1 MKYKKVML
9 VLASIVVFM
18 TTYALVLP
26 AITVE
31 LQRILEDDALG
42 ISLEHTTET
51 SSVEEITQTDGSQEM
66 STAQESTAAIVIE
79 ETGDGEA
86 AAVSGDTQAVDGATS
101 SDASDR
107 KDLLILPEY
116 LPLIEEE
123 TTLSYEADEYTVSA
137 TFDTSAKFPQGIEL
151 NVAELDESLSE
162 YDNYRTM
169 VDSIFSEEVGR
180 SMSFV
185 QLLDI
190 HFSYDGIEYQPQ
202 GEVKITIAYTDGPE
216 ASEEDNFQVVH
227 FKDEDTPELFANES
241 TSTEKLEDISVT
253 TDTFSIYA
261 VVRSSNTDIA
271 TIENKSYYT
280 VNFHY
285 VDETGATK
293 TQTVLLEAKSG
304 AKLGKVPQN
313 PFVSGKKFI
322 EWRLRGTTTKVDANT
337 AVTGNMDI
345 DAYFE
350 PIGVYTITLK
360 EMYFNHQ
367 RNENVVFDSIILE
380 VEEEELPKTLVEIL
394 PPSIKVDQTMDN
406 TLTGEQEYI
415 NPTTTVNLTKAGLD
429 AQDARDGLT
438 DKQVVYEYQY
448 RARDTRYFIY
458 YYLRNQDGS
467 NEVALGRVPAYG
479 VLDEVVRIDGTK
491 IPDAF
496 AAQLANARFETADSG
511 ELYDADQVYNV
522 YFTRNKV
529 LLTYNTAGGDYM
541 QATEVN
547 SGDTINLQNIVP
559 VREGYVF
566 DGWYTTANYQE
577 SSRVSS
583 IKVDTHQTI
592 YAKWRQGDTRYTVI
606 YHKEVYNTEGT
617 ASDYE
622 VHEVRGNVSGVTG
635 TSINGSNQPIPNAVL
650 PFYYELDTTRN
661 EQAAN
666 TKVVAADGSTIVN
679 VYYKLKSYDL
689 QFNVNTLPALSNT
702 NRNRYPFIFMNNTE
716 YRNSDYVIR
725 GVKVGQNIAKKWPS
739 IPSSANAPGTSGEIR
754 IKYPAAANREYRFAL
769 WVPVGTTSGVRFKTD
784 RILLAEEMLPRVE
797 GNVQTYTALFEQN
810 LNVTTTVQ
818 YFFQSPTN
826 AGSYEKK
833 YEETIAQKEGI
844 GMTAKPFPGYTY
856 MPSKDKVTGNT
867 VAFYYDL
874 NKYNINY
881 LYNGRVVGVKT
892 NILKGTNI
900 NTTEYN
906 YTPTHA
912 SMGVDSDYTWGGW
925 YEDASLN
932 APAFNGNTPEALEAD
947 KVLYAKWIPPTYRI
961 SFNLQGGRS
970 SYEFGHNLQK
980 GQKVISPREI
990 PTREFYD
997 FKGWYDAPTGGNLF
1011 DFNSN
1016 VTGNKTVYAQW
1027 IPKPLQYTVKYVN
1040 KATGQSLVED
1050 KVVKSES
1057 LSIGQ
1062 SITERATA
1070 ILGYRPEAVELSKT
1084 LQVDPAQNII
1094 TFYYVPKTGS
1104 VNYTIHYVLDSN
1116 PNKKVLA
1123 SRVETA
1129 QEGLIEAVELAKAV
1143 DKAYMRTQGFTSDE
1157 LLKDYYPTENT
1168 KKLVLS
1174 ANAADNV
1181 ITFRYV
1187 DYNTSIV
1194 TLRYVDMDGTPI
1206 VGVPE
1211 EKLALTNPSSLVSAD
1226 KKKEINGYTFA
1237 KLVDNNGV
1245 ENKSL
1250 YQIDGN
1256 GNLVLTYYYR
1266 KNLELIPADKEKVY
1280 DGTALSLSQGAGN
1293 LSPSYTSSLKSG
1305 HRISAVQYTG
1315 SITNAG
1321 ETSSSIVQSSVRI
1334 VDAQGRDKTSHYVIT
1349 TGNGRLRVTPK
1360 PLTVTVRG
1368 ETKREVYSGTEKSI
1382 TYTVSIPTTTPA
1394 YTESKILYE
1403 GRPITNK
1410 VTLRQKNVGLYTLD
1424 LMDKFRNNDPNYN
1437 ITFVT
1442 VNGALDIVK
1451 KDVSIRSEDAQ
1462 KAYDATPLTSDSLI
1476 TEGFVAGE
1484 GVTASFTGTITDPGT
1499 AANTFTYVANAGTD
1513 LNNYQIT
1520 LSEGTLTVLPTV
1532 NIQKT
1537 NMYWEALGGARFAL
1551 EKFNRASQMWES
1563 IIAYAD
1569 FPVGADGFNIEGLA
1583 TGQYRLRELQAPNG
1597 YLVLTSYIYLNVNET
1612 NTAGGKRYTVTIE
1625 SGDEG
1630 IAREKLRIQPAA
1642 GVYSNR
1648 IQAINEHGTPLPNTG
1663 GIGIH
1668 LYRITGIFLIFGSML
1683 FLWYARQKA
1692 YRRRLRLK
1700 RIQRIRKY
1708 RNKR

>member
-51 SSVEEITQTDGSQEM
+51 SSVEEIAQTDGSQEM

-137 TFDTSAKFPQGIEL
+137 TFDASAKFPQGIEL

-190 HFSYDGIEYQPQ
+190 YFSYDGIEYQPQ

-322 EWRLRGTTTKVDANT
+322 EWRLRGTTTKIDANT

-350 PIGVYTITLK
+350 PIGVYTITLN
-360 EMYFNHQ
+360 EVYFNNQ
-367 RNENVVFDSIILE
+367 RNQNVTFDSIILE
-380 VEEEELPKTLVEIL
+380 VEEEELPKVLSEIL
-394 PPSIKVDQTMDN
+394 PPSIKVDRTMDN

-415 NPTTTVNLTKAGLD
+415 NPTTTVNLTKAMLD
-429 AQDARDGLT
+429 AQDGRDGLT
-438 DKQVVYEYQY
+438 DKQVTFNYQY
-448 RARDTRYFIY
+448 RPRDTRYFIY
-458 YYLRNQDGS
+458 YNLRNQDGS
-467 NEVALGRVPAYG
+467 NQVSLGRVPAYG
-479 VLDEVVRIDGTK
+479 VLDEVVRIDGTR

-496 AAQLANARFETADSG
+496 ATQLANARFETADSG

-529 LLTYNTAGGDYM
+529 LLTYNTTGGNYM
-541 QATEVN
+541 QATELN
-547 SGDTINLQNIVP
+547 SGETHNLQNVVP
-559 VREGYVF
+559 VRDGYVF
-566 DGWYTTANYQE
+566 DGWYTTPDYQE
-577 SSRVSS
+577 NSRVTS
-583 IKVDTHQTI
+583 IKVDNHQTI
-592 YAKWRQGDTRYTVI
+592 YAKWRQGNTTYTII
-606 YHKEVYNTEGT
+606 YNKEVYNTEGT
-617 ASDYE
+617 EAEYE
-622 VHEVRGNVSGVTG
+622 VHEVMTGASGVTG
-635 TSINGSNQPIPNAVL
+635 STINGSGRPALTKSL
-650 PFYYELDTTRN
+650 PFYYEFDTERN
-661 EQAAN
+661 EAASN

-679 VYYKLKSYDL
+679 VYYRLKSYDL
-689 QFNVNTLPALSNT
+689 RFNVATLPSQNA
-702 NRNRYPFIFMNNTE
+702 RRYPYIFMNNQE
-716 YRNSDYVIR
+716 YTNSNYVIR
-725 GVKVGQNIAKKWPS
+725 GVKVGQNIAALWPS
-739 IPSSANAPGTSGEIR
+739 VPAQVGAAGRTGEIR
-754 IKYPAAANREYRFAL
+754 VKNANSNEYRFAA
-769 WVPVGTTSGVRFKTD
+769 WTVSGTALRFKTD
-784 RILLAEEMLPRVE
+784 RIFLEASMLPSVS
-797 GNVQTYTALFEQN
+797 GNVQTYTAVFEQN
-810 LNVTTTVQ
+810 LAQTLTVQ

-826 AGSYEKK
+826 SGSYEKR
-833 YEETIAQKEGI
+833 YEETIAQQAGAR
-844 GMTAKPFPGYTY
+844 TTYKPFPGYTY
-856 MPSKDKVTGNT
+856 VREARNGSTL
-867 VAFYYDL
+867 AFYYDL
-874 NKYNINY
+874 NKYNVNY
-881 LYNGRVVGVKT
+881 LYNGTTVGIKT
-892 NILKGTNI
+892 DIIKGTNI

-925 YEDASLN
+925 YEDAGLT
-932 APAFNGNTPEALEAD
+932 APAFSGTTPKYLEAD
-947 KVLYAKWIPPTYRI
+947 KVLYAKWVPPTYRI

-970 SYEFGHNLQK
+970 SYEFGHTLQK
-980 GQKVISPREI
+980 GQKVIPPREI
-990 PTREFYD
+990 PTRAFYD

-1027 IPKPLQYTVKYVN
+1027 IPRPLQYTVKYIN
-1040 KATGQSLVED
+1040 RATGQSLVAD

-1057 LSIGQ
+1057 LVEGQ
-1062 SITERATA
+1062 SITEKATA

-1104 VNYTIHYVLDSN
+1104 VNYTIHYVLASN

-1280 DGTALSLSQGAGN
+1280 DGMALSLSQGAGN

-1668 LYRITGIFLIFGSML
+1668 LYRITGILLIFGSML